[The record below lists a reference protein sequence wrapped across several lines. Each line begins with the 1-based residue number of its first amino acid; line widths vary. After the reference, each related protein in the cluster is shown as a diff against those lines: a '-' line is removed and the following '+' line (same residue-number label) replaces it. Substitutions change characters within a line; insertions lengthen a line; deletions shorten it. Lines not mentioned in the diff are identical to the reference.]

1 LEIKNLTENNK
12 TLRLAKR
19 NEMKFENW
27 EKMAAVLRFAIL
39 CLKNVLAIKKYAMS
53 RKALKKTKKQ

>member
-1 LEIKNLTENNK
+1 
-12 TLRLAKR
+12 
-19 NEMKFENW
+19 MKFENW